1 MTSPGHAGTSQEL
14 ANEFASD
21 PEAARVSMNKAYRTL
36 TGNPTDPPRR
46 PDAALLAKDGSVT
59 AAEVPS
65 KTDRVLNLI
74 ARNLKVQ
81 LKMAT
86 HTRGGV
92 FIAFPLAPP
101 SRRQSK
107 VSAAASGHAVLN
119 RSPSFSSFL
128 YRLGR

>member
-1 MTSPGHAGTSQEL
+1 MAILVAT
-14 ANEFASD
+14 D
-21 PEAARVSMNKAYRTL
+21 IAARGLDIDALPHVVNFELPMAPEDYVHRIGRTARA
-36 TGNPTDPPRR
+36 GIDG
-46 PDAALLAKDGSVT
+46 DAA
-59 AAEVPS
+59 